1 VIGLPLGQYTVQETV
16 PPAGYVV
23 DPNTRT
29 VQLSPNDPGPPF
41 VNHTDQ
47 TITIPFLDNR
57 PIVRITGL
65 SYTNAPDTSVDQPDG
80 INVGNTTFMVNLHN
94 YGGADAVLADS
105 SFVVSNAAPNTGLT
119 CTGGNN
125 LPITGPIT
133 AGQNNSTP
141 ITLSCH
147 YDHPNGKTITGT
159 LVVKY
164 YTSVVGDTL
173 ERTAS
178 GSPATISFA
187 VNPN

>member
-1 VIGLPLGQYTVQETV
+1 
-16 PPAGYVV
+16 
-23 DPNTRT
+23 
-29 VQLSPNDPGPPF
+29 
-41 VNHTDQ
+41 
-47 TITIPFLDNR
+47 LDNR

-125 LPITGPIT
+125 LPITGTIT

-147 YDHPNGKTITGT
+147 YDHPNERRSRAPWSSRTTRAW
-159 LVVKY
+159 LVTPWSEPLLVHRPR
-164 YTSVVGDTL
+164 S
-173 ERTAS
+173 AS
-178 GSPATISFA
+178 PSISTKR
-187 VNPN
+187 